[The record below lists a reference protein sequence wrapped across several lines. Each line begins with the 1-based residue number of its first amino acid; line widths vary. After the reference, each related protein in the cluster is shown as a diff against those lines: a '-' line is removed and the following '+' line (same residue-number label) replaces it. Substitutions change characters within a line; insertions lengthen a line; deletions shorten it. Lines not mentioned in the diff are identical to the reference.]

1 MSLASQR
8 IFSRIV
14 QSRQNRRVK
23 ELRASFSPGNRN
35 ETGQV
40 GIEGE
45 HLLIEAIRSG
55 IEIVAVFV
63 RSGSEDLLSRIGDR
77 IDERIGLN
85 EALVPFVA
93 PDLAPEIDIL
103 ELPDDVFA
111 SAVTTES
118 PQGVAAL
125 VKPRA
130 FSLAQIL
137 AVTKPLAVP
146 KPLIVVA
153 AALQDPGNLGTL
165 IRSAEAFGATGLV
178 TLPGTVSPWNA
189 KALRASSGS
198 AFRLPV
204 VAASE
209 AELFPLLRKFGIQI
223 LAAVADHAQSSLATD
238 FTQPTAILIG
248 NEGRGLSPELIA
260 AASARVTIPCPGPVE
275 SLNAAIAASILL
287 YEASRQRGST
297 ANPGQRIQATELKET
312 L

>member
-1 MSLASQR
+1 MSPVSLQSY
-8 IFSRIV
+8 SRIV

-45 HLLIEAIRSG
+45 HLLIEALRSG
-55 IEIVAVFV
+55 IEITAVFV

-85 EALVPFVA
+85 EALVPFVT
-93 PDLAPEIDIL
+93 PELPPEIEIL
-103 ELPDDVFA
+103 ELPEDVFA

-118 PQGVAAL
+118 PQGIAAL

-137 AVTKPLAVP
+137 AVPH
-146 KPLIVVA
+146 PLIVVA

-204 VAASE
+204 VPTTE
-209 AELFPLLRKFGIQI
+209 AELFPKLNQSRMQI
-223 LAAVADHAQSSLATD
+223 LAAVAGHGQSAISTD

-260 AASARVTIPCPGPVE
+260 AATARVTIPCPGPVE

-287 YEASRQRGST
+287 YEASRQRSERLTGTHQPS
-297 ANPGQRIQATELKET
+297 IQERELKRQS
-312 L
+312 

>member
-1 MSLASQR
+1 MPLASQH
-8 IFSRIV
+8 FYSRIV

-35 ETGQV
+35 ETGRV

-55 IEIVAVFV
+55 IEIEAVFV

-85 EALVPFVA
+85 EALVPFITPELA
-93 PDLAPEIDIL
+93 PDIEIL
-103 ELPDDVFA
+103 ELPEDVFA

-125 VKPRA
+125 VKPRV

-137 AVTKPLAVP
+137 SVPKHLAVP
-146 KPLIVVA
+146 KPLIVIA

-204 VAASE
+204 AAATE
-209 AELFPLLRKFGIQI
+209 AELFPKLIQSQI
-223 LAAVADHAQSSLATD
+223 QTLAAVAGQGQSSTATD

-248 NEGRGLSPELIA
+248 NEGRGLSPEQIA
-260 AASARVTIPCPGPVE
+260 AAGARVTISCPGPVE

-287 YEASRQRGST
+287 YEAARQRG
-297 ANPGQRIQATELKET
+297 AARI
-312 L
+312 

>member
-8 IFSRIV
+8 IYSRIV

-63 RSGSEDLLSRIGDR
+63 RSGSEDLLRR

-125 VKPRA
+125 VKPRV
-130 FSLAQIL
+130 FTLAQIL
-137 AVTKPLAVP
+137 AVPKPLAVKHP
-146 KPLIVVA
+146 LNVKPLIVVA

-165 IRSAEAFGATGLV
+165 IRSAEAFGATGIV

-204 VAASE
+204 VAATE
-209 AELFPLLRKFGIQI
+209 AELFPLLKQFDVQT
-223 LAAVADHAQSSLATD
+223 LAAAVDHGQSSIATD
-238 FTQPTAILIG
+238 FTAATAILIG
-248 NEGRGLSPELIA
+248 NEGSGLSAELIA
-260 AASARVTIPCPGPVE
+260 ASSARVTIPCPGPVE

-287 YEASRQRGST
+287 YEASRQRSST
-297 ANPGQRIQATELKET
+297 ANPPSASNE
-312 L
+312 

>member
-8 IFSRIV
+8 IYSRIV

-63 RSGSEDLLSRIGDR
+63 RSGSEDLLARIGDR
-77 IDERIGLN
+77 IDERVGPN

-93 PDLAPEIDIL
+93 PELAPEIDIL
-103 ELPDDVFA
+103 EIPEDVFA

-125 VKPRA
+125 VKPRV

-137 AVTKPLAVP
+137 AVP
-146 KPLIVVA
+146 KTLIVVA

-178 TLPGTVSPWNA
+178 ALPGTVSPWNA

-204 VAASE
+204 VAATE
-209 AELFPLLRKFGIQI
+209 AELFPLLGQFGIQT
-223 LAAVADHAQSSLATD
+223 LAAVASDGLRSNATD
-238 FTQPTAILIG
+238 FTAPTAILIG
-248 NEGRGLSPELIA
+248 NEGRGLSPELLA
-260 AASARVTIPCPGPVE
+260 AADARVTIPCPGPVE

-287 YEASRQRGST
+287 YEASRQRNST
-297 ANPGQRIQATELKET
+297 ANPKTASNQQC
-312 L
+312 